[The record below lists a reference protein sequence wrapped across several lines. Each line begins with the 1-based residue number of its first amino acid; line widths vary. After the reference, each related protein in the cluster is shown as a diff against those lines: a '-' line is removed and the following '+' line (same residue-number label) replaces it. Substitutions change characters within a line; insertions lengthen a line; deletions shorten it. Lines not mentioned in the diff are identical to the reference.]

1 MNMFAIGTNFIKG
14 NKQKTKG
21 EIMNPIIKEIKSNKV
36 ENMDASISPISF
48 LNDIRLM
55 IIEQSKKMDEQ
66 YALLEIFIPKKVSL
80 SYLVENTGKSRQALR
95 EYVINNFDYKTD
107 FWKEGNKIFVSRNV
121 ATAILKRGA

>member
-1 MNMFAIGTNFIKG
+1 MNPVIK
-14 NKQKTKG
+14 
-21 EIMNPIIKEIKSNKV
+21 EIMNNTV
-36 ENMDASISPISF
+36 ENNEVAISPMNF

-55 IIEQSKKMDEQ
+55 IIEQSKKLDEQ

-95 EYVINNFDYKTD
+95 QYVINNFDYKTD
-107 FWKEGNKIFVSRNV
+107 FWKEGSKIFVSRNV

>member
-1 MNMFAIGTNFIKG
+1 
-14 NKQKTKG
+14 
-21 EIMNPIIKEIKSNKV
+21 MNPIIKEIKSNKV

>member
-1 MNMFAIGTNFIKG
+1 
-14 NKQKTKG
+14 
-21 EIMNPIIKEIKSNKV
+21 MNPIIKETKSNKV

-48 LNDIRLM
+48 LSDIRLM

-66 YALLEIFIPKKVSL
+66 YALIEIFIPKKVSL

>member
-1 MNMFAIGTNFIKG
+1 
-14 NKQKTKG
+14 
-21 EIMNPIIKEIKSNKV
+21 MNPIIKETKSNKV
-36 ENMDASISPISF
+36 ENMDAVISPISF
-48 LNDIRLM
+48 LSDIRLM